1 MNNNFRNN
9 INNSFRYN
17 HMFYENP
24 EQSDY
29 YSHMHNDYELFYFM
43 GGDAEYI
50 IGSSIY
56 QLEKYDLLLIKPLT
70 YHHLH
75 LRSSEP
81 YERTHF
87 NFLQKD
93 VLAET
98 LPFLENED
106 VSPIF
111 HIPPENPI
119 RRIFEELKEVQ
130 EVYSETEFNYFKHSA
145 LNLIL
150 LHLKYDYPSI
160 TPKSAKSVNF
170 ANNDVLQNIIQFIND
185 NSDKVIT
192 VNDLANR
199 FYMSPSWIV
208 HTFKNA
214 LNISIT
220 QYINRRRISFAQKLL
235 LSGISAHK
243 AAELC
248 DYENYT
254 TFFRQYK
261 KYLGKSPMEDR
272 PTERRK

>member
-1 MNNNFRNN
+1 M
-9 INNSFRYN
+9 Y
-17 HMFYENP
+17 YENP

-43 GGDAEYI
+43 EGDAEYI
-50 IGSSIY
+50 IGSAVY
-56 QLEKYDLLLIKPLT
+56 HLEKHDLLIIKPLT

-75 LRSSEP
+75 LLSSEP
-81 YERTHF
+81 YERAHF

-93 VLAET
+93 VLPEV
-98 LPFLENED
+98 LSFLENEE
-106 VSPIF
+106 VSSIF

-119 RRIFEELKEVQ
+119 RRIFDELKQ
-130 EVYSETEFNYFKHSA
+130 MQTVYSETEFNYFKHTA

-150 LHLKYDYPSI
+150 LHLKYDYPFI
-160 TPKSAKSVNF
+160 TPKSAKSLTF
-170 ANNDVLQNIIQFIND
+170 ANNDVLLNIIQYIDD

-192 VNDLANR
+192 VNDLANK

-214 LNISIT
+214 LNISVT
-220 QYINRRRISFAQKLL
+220 QYINKRRISFAQKLL

-248 DYENYT
+248 DYDNYT

-272 PTERRK
+272 PTERGK

>member
-1 MNNNFRNN
+1 ML
-9 INNSFRYN
+9 
-17 HMFYENP
+17 YENP

-43 GGDAEYI
+43 EGDADYI
-50 IGSSIY
+50 IGSAVY
-56 QLEKYDLLLIKPLT
+56 HLEKNDLLLIRPLT

-75 LRSSEP
+75 LLSSEP
-81 YERTHF
+81 YERAHF
-87 NFLQKD
+87 NFLQND
-93 VLAET
+93 VMPEVLS
-98 LPFLENED
+98 FLENEE
-106 VSPIF
+106 VSSIF
-111 HIPPENPI
+111 HIPQGNPI
-119 RRIFEELKEVQ
+119 RRIFEELKAVQ
-130 EVYSETEFNYFKHSA
+130 TVYSETEFNYFKHTA

-160 TPKSAKSVNF
+160 TPKSAKSLTF
-170 ANNDVLQNIIQFIND
+170 ANNDVLQNIIQFIDD

-192 VNDLANR
+192 VNDLANK

-208 HTFKNA
+208 HTFKNT

-220 QYINRRRISFAQKLL
+220 QYINRRRITYAQKLL
-235 LSGISAHK
+235 LAGISAHK

-248 DYENYT
+248 EYENYT

-272 PTERRK
+272 PQERGK